1 MSQLWTPGQ
10 QQQQQ
15 VTINMAV
22 LPDTSIMLQINGL
35 QVPPL
40 SAETMVDLAGK
51 MMAAAKQAIASRV
64 PVEVPN
70 GPILAAVGQR
80 EITG

>member
-22 LPDTSIMLQINGL
+22 LPDTSIVVQINGL

-40 SAETMVDLAGK
+40 TAETVLDIGGK

-64 PVEVPN
+64 PVEVPDH
-70 GPILAAVGQR
+70 GSILQVVGQ
-80 EITG
+80 G

>member
-1 MSQLWTPGQ
+1 MSQLWTPSQ

-22 LPDTSIMLQINGL
+22 LPDSSVVLQINGL

-40 SAETMVDLAGK
+40 SAETILDIGGK
-51 MMAAAKQAIASRV
+51 MTLAAEKAIASRV

-70 GPILAAVGQR
+70 GELLR
-80 EITG
+80 T